1 MGESSGMEDIA
12 EDEGIMGIGGGGR
25 ACDAEAAYGAEG
37 VEACRTVRGEGDGTI
52 EARGL
57 PGGTGG
63 RCSSFLG
70 RPGRR
75 RLGSGCGKTFS
86 AAPARHSS
94 KICCCRKSAEEV
106 RVGQE
111 RLASSLLASDQICDS
126 SSLSAGF
133 QLAFPR
139 A

>member
-1 MGESSGMEDIA
+1 MEDIA
-12 EDEGIMGIGGGGR
+12 DDEGMMGMMGIGGGGR

-37 VEACRTVRGEGDGTI
+37 VEVWRTARGEGDGTI
-52 EARGL
+52 EVRGL

-94 KICCCRKSAEEV
+94 KI
-106 RVGQE
+106 
-111 RLASSLLASDQICDS
+111 
-126 SSLSAGF
+126 
-133 QLAFPR
+133 
-139 A
+139 